1 MKSLVIATLAGAAAL
16 FSVSTSNISVAHA
29 EELSSGSS
37 YCVRTVCRG
46 YGYDRTCWKVNTC
59 RRSYY

>member
-1 MKSLVIATLAGAAAL
+1 MKTLVIATLAGAAAL
-16 FSVSTSNISVAHA
+16 FSVSTSNVSVAKA

-37 YCVRTVCRG
+37 YCWRTVCRG